1 MINAIVQNKQGETA
15 VIDLTVHYHEIY
27 KELQSLG
34 YYSSPERLLLR
45 DEEDEEYSVKLY
57 SDSDTTACREYIAP
71 ERSSCLPIR
80 SEA

>member
-1 MINAIVQNKQGETA
+1 MINAIVQNKHGETA
-15 VIDLTVHYHEIY
+15 VIDLTVLYHEIY

-57 SDSDTTACREYIAP
+57 SDSDTA
-71 ERSSCLPIR
+71 ERKSCLNVLCLNYC
-80 SEA
+80 SEL

>member
-34 YYSSPERLLLR
+34 YYGSPERLFLR

-57 SDSDTTACREYIAP
+57 SDSNNPDMFEIYN
-71 ERSSCLPIR
+71 
-80 SEA
+80 